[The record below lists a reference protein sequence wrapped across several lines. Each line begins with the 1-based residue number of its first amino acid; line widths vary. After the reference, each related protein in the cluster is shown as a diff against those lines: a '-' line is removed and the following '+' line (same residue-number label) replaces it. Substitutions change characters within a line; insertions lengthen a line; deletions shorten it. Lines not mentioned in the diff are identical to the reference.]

1 MNGNPMRLR
10 DWRLQ
15 TKVLA
20 ILAVVMAIAL
30 GAQIY
35 LFVVQKNALRL
46 QGIEE
51 LRAKTNAL
59 SEEVLAFL
67 EDRGSDLDLLGRLD
81 LTDQT
86 TDRGSR
92 QKALADMVKGSG
104 YFDAVMI
111 TNSNGQV
118 ALSSDAGSVGE
129 DLKQEDWFHIPAAG
143 IISFRGPVRFP
154 FGNETKQSRPALSNA
169 VLIAP
174 VYSQNSTVGTVVGV
188 LKLSSINGILK
199 RSENTVVASTGTP
212 YLADKNGRILLH
224 PDIKN
229 IGRLTAEFKLAGVGA
244 ARVPTISSFSD
255 GENGDRIAAVISLP
269 NSNRLIGL
277 DWSVVVEIPESAL
290 FASLY
295 GLLSHQVVAN
305 GIAFVFLLLLA
316 HIMNRNVVGPV
327 TKAAALLR
335 HMEKNLDLTGRLTVR
350 SGDEIGL
357 MAEAI
362 NRFLDTLRDTFKDVK
377 KNAESFTKSSND
389 VHAVAQ
395 QIVGDASTQAE
406 RARDIMQR
414 IAVMGQTAS
423 EVASI
428 ADSSARLAQEASQVI
443 DEMAEA
449 SNKIVQTSQQNKKGA
464 EGTIQ
469 TVGAMGE
476 ISKEVQ
482 VRANAQSAAA
492 TRTAEALH
500 IMADQLK
507 HTALEAQQAAEQA
520 KEAITSARDGGEAIA
535 QTVRGMEA
543 IAESSEQV
551 KDIIDL
557 ISDIAEQT
565 NLLALNAAIEAA
577 RAGEHGRGFAVVA
590 EEIRKLAERTTEST
604 KEITALIR
612 ESAENVSEGMKLTKQ
627 SASAFERIFRNIE
640 AGSTVTVKI
649 SEISSRQANDTQ
661 TLLGAT
667 DELKNLAGSIV
678 EMSDQQGVRRKKAEK
693 DINQLSVLSEEIMSA
708 ANSSSFTTK
717 TAVETISKVIANSTE
732 ITGRT
737 LRQRERS
744 AGLQEI
750 MGKIAEVAVQ
760 NAQGA
765 HGALATMEELRTKAQ
780 EVEKEIRRFKVSA
793 L

>member
-1 MNGNPMRLR
+1 
-10 DWRLQ
+10 
-15 TKVLA
+15 
-20 ILAVVMAIAL
+20 
-30 GAQIY
+30 
-35 LFVVQKNALRL
+35 
-46 QGIEE
+46 
-51 LRAKTNAL
+51 
-59 SEEVLAFL
+59 
-67 EDRGSDLDLLGRLD
+67 
-81 LTDQT
+81 
-86 TDRGSR
+86 
-92 QKALADMVKGSG
+92 
-104 YFDAVMI
+104 
-111 TNSNGQV
+111 
-118 ALSSDAGSVGE
+118 
-129 DLKQEDWFHIPAAG
+129 
-143 IISFRGPVRFP
+143 
-154 FGNETKQSRPALSNA
+154 
-169 VLIAP
+169 
-174 VYSQNSTVGTVVGV
+174 
-188 LKLSSINGILK
+188 
-199 RSENTVVASTGTP
+199 
-212 YLADKNGRILLH
+212 
-224 PDIKN
+224 
-229 IGRLTAEFKLAGVGA
+229 
-244 ARVPTISSFSD
+244 
-255 GENGDRIAAVISLP
+255 
-269 NSNRLIGL
+269 
-277 DWSVVVEIPESAL
+277 VVVELPESAL
-290 FASLY
+290 FASFY
-295 GLLSHQVVAN
+295 GLLSHQIVAN
-305 GIAFVFLLLLA
+305 GIAFLFLLLLA
-316 HIMNRNVVGPV
+316 HLMNRDVVGPV
-327 TKAAALLR
+327 TKAAVLLR
-335 HMEKNLDLTGRLTVR
+335 HMAKNLDLTGRLTVR

-357 MAEAI
+357 MSEAI

-389 VHAVAQ
+389 VHAVAK

-428 ADSSARLAQEASQVI
+428 ADSSAKLAEEASQVI

-464 EGTIQ
+464 QETIQ

-476 ISKEVQ
+476 TSKEVQ

-492 TRTAEALH
+492 TRTAEALY
-500 IMADQLK
+500 IMADQ
-507 HTALEAQQAAEQA
+507 AQQAAEQA
-520 KEAITSARDGGEAIA
+520 GEAITSARDGGEAIK

-543 IAESSEQV
+543 IAGSSEQV

-604 KEITALIR
+604 KEITTLIR

-649 SEISSRQANDTQ
+649 SEISARQANDTQ
-661 TLLGAT
+661 TLLMAT

-678 EMSDQQGVRRKKAEK
+678 EMSDQQDVRRNKAEK
-693 DINQLSVLSEEIMSA
+693 DINQLSVLSDEIMSA

-717 TAVETISKVIANSTE
+717 TAVETVSKVIANSSE

-744 AGLQEI
+744 TALQEL